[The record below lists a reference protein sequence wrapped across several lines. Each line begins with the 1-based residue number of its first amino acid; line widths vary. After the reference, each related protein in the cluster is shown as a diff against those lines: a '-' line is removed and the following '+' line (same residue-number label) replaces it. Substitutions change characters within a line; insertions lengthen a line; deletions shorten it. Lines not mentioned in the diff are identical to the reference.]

1 MQVSCLRELID
12 LFNGM
17 PVNFYDK
24 FMSFW
29 HQFNWNVLFLISAVD
44 VDYLFYA
51 TNLQRQ
57 KSKNRVEQLI
67 KKAND

>member
-1 MQVSCLRELID
+1 
-12 LFNGM
+12 M